1 MPERE
6 LTPKELNVV
15 DTFEQARPGLGAM
28 PSAVREATIAQSNIL
43 NPNSG
48 WREIIADMPESEIVC
63 REGTNSNNG
72 FMYRHI
78 GH

>member
-6 LTPKELNVV
+6 LTPKDLNVV
-15 DTFEQARPGLGAM
+15 DTFEQTRPGLGAM

-43 NPNSG
+43 NLNSG

>member
-15 DTFEQARPGLGAM
+15 DTFEQTRPGLGA
-28 PSAVREATIAQSNIL
+28 IAQSNIL

-63 REGTNSNNG
+63 REGQTPTTVLC
-72 FMYRHI
+72 I
-78 GH
+78 ATL